1 MIKLKS
7 LSVSLALSAALSA
20 AAILPVLSPAH
31 AAVAKEWLQ
40 ISDTISYYGEV
51 SGGKPNGRGTMKWS
65 DSKQYSGEFVNGER
79 EGKGKYVNEYTA
91 DGESHKV
98 VYNGE
103 WKRDRM
109 HGTGTLIHKVIQ
121 EDGAVRSNEI
131 QTGAFSSGVQT
142 SGYDVIHALADPD
155 FYFAYK
161 SPQEQLVIMGSAGH
175 LKASLKSGSLFSAEY
190 RSGKI
195 HKSYSVFPADTA
207 AEQRLNEASLKYLQS
222 IQPKLNPHLEQFERL
237 AGQVP
242 LK

>member
-1 MIKLKS
+1 MIKLKN
-7 LSVSLALSAALSA
+7 LSVSLVLSAALSA
-20 AAILPVLSPAH
+20 AAIWPISPSVQ
-31 AAVAKEWLQ
+31 AAPAKEWLQ
-40 ISDTISYYGEV
+40 ISDTTTYYGEV
-51 SGGKPNGRGTMKWS
+51 SGGKPNGRGTMKWG
-65 DSKQYSGEFVNGER
+65 DSKQYSGEFVNGQR
-79 EGKGKYVNEYTA
+79 EGKGKYINEYAA

-103 WKRDRM
+103 WKLDRM
-109 HGTGTLIHKVIQ
+109 NGTGTLTHKVIQ

-131 QTGAFSSGVQT
+131 QTGAFSGGVQT

-161 SPQEQLVIMGSAGH
+161 SPQEQLVIMGSADH

-190 RSGKI
+190 RSAKI

-207 AEQRLNEASLKYLQS
+207 AEQRINEASLKYLQS

-242 LK
+242 LN